1 MNDFLQ
7 SLRNGQMKRQDRGR
21 KHYDNPQYRHKD
33 RSGHR
38 DKRHQSNRRPNQQ
51 AELTEI
57 KNLLTMMNE
66 NAELTR
72 LAQERTADAL
82 EKIAGAL
89 NSVID
94 GSCAIQLN
102 TPVALEQAP
111 VEAPALIDGNGRDAA
126 LATIQRLR
134 TEGAS
139 FEEIA
144 DHLVENGVPT
154 FSGKGAW
161 RAQNVSRIYN
171 TYLKSDAS

>member
-7 SLRNGQMKRQDRGR
+7 SLRNGQLKRQDRGR
-21 KHYDNPQYRHKD
+21 KNYDNPQYRHKD

-38 DKRHQSNRRPNQQ
+38 DKRHQSNRHSNQQ
-51 AELTEI
+51 ADLTEI
-57 KNLLTMMNE
+57 KKLLTMMNE

-72 LAQERTADAL
+72 IAQERTADAL
-82 EKIAGAL
+82 EKIAGCL
-89 NSVID
+89 NGLTD
-94 GSCAIQLN
+94 GSFAIQLN
-102 TPVALEQAP
+102 TSVAAEQAP
-111 VEAPALIDGNGRDAA
+111 AEAPAQASGDGRDAA
-126 LATIQRLR
+126 LATIHKLR
-134 TEGAS
+134 TEGSS

-144 DHLVENGVPT
+144 DYLVENRIPT